1 MPGGN
6 PRHFPVGRSHVT
18 QGTQSVSAKEGPVAQ
33 RTLKKRGKQEW
44 FWFLLPA
51 FILVILFFFLP
62 IVITFF
68 ISGTNMS
75 TATGFQNWE
84 WVGVGNYQRVAAHPA
99 TGQHLWLTIKYVAFT
114 LVFFNVG
121 LSLVIALLTTHI
133 NRAAGFLF
141 RALWL
146 LPRITPVVVYVMMWR
161 WIAADAPYGILNQL
175 IIIPLGL
182 EPQNWVPVA
191 PFVFIV
197 LVNGFIGASFGMI
210 LFTSAIESISED
222 LMMASL
228 VDGSTYWQRIRFV
241 IIPHLRWPLLFVTTF
256 QTLSLMTS
264 FEQILIL
271 TDGAYGTEVWA
282 LWAYHKALSSY
293 SGNLQWGFG
302 TALAAILVAI
312 GIIMAFVYMRYFK
325 FDELVQEPKIETL

>member
-1 MPGGN
+1 MIK
-6 PRHFPVGRSHVT
+6 
-18 QGTQSVSAKEGPVAQ
+18 GTKSVSVIEKTEPEQ
-33 RTLKKRGKQEW
+33 TLKRGGRHDW

-51 FILVILFFFLP
+51 FILVVLFFFLP
-62 IVITFF
+62 IIITFF

-84 WVGVGNYQRVAAHPA
+84 WTGLKNYQRIATHPA
-99 TGQHLWLTIKYVAFT
+99 TPQHLWLTIKYVAFT

-161 WIAADAPYGILNQL
+161 WIGADAPYGILNQL

-182 EPQNWVPVA
+182 DPQNWIPAA
-191 PFVFIV
+191 PFLFIV

-210 LFTSAIESISED
+210 LFSSAIESISQD

-228 VDGSTYWQRIRFV
+228 VDGSTYWQRVKYV

-264 FEQILIL
+264 FEQIMIL
-271 TDGAYGTEVWA
+271 TDGAYNTEVWA

-302 TALAAILVAI
+302 TALAAILVTI
-312 GIIMAFVYMRYFK
+312 GIVMAFVYMRYFK
-325 FDELVQEPKIETL
+325 FDELVQDPKIETL

>member
-1 MPGGN
+1 MNTDTISQEKRAALELSGKN
-6 PRHFPVGRSHVT
+6 
-18 QGTQSVSAKEGPVAQ
+18 
-33 RTLKKRGKQEW
+33 RGKWDW
-44 FWFLLPA
+44 FKFLLPA
-51 FILVILFFFLP
+51 FILVLLFFFLP
-62 IVITFF
+62 IIITFF
-68 ISGTNMS
+68 ISCTNMS
-75 TATGFQNWE
+75 TATGFQNWK
-84 WVGVGNYQRVAAHPA
+84 WIGFGNYKRIITHPD
-99 TGQHLWLTIKYVAFT
+99 TLSHLMLTLSYVAVT

-121 LSLVIALLTTHI
+121 MSLVIALLTTHI
-133 NRAAGFLF
+133 PRQVGFFF

-161 WIAADAPYGILNQL
+161 FIAADAPYGILNQIL
-175 IIIPLGL
+175 IIPLGL
-182 EPQNWVPVA
+182 ETVNWLPAA
-191 PFVFIV
+191 PFLFIV

-210 LFTSAIESISED
+210 LFTSAIESIPKD
-222 LMMASL
+222 LMMSSL
-228 VDGSTYWQRIRFV
+228 VDGSSMWQRIRFV

-271 TDGAYGTEVWA
+271 TDGAYKTEVWS

-302 TALAAILVAI
+302 TALAAILVTI
-312 GIIMAFVYMRYFK
+312 GIVMAFGYMRFFK